1 PKHTE
6 IINPALPFVP
16 WYYLPWKS
24 GRIPGQL
31 ETKASTPSRFVTF
44 SLFLFFPLSLQSLE
58 SELAVTGNGTEISDF
73 LLYLCSDAMLTRRG
87 GWELSS
93 SASFCAALLLLH
105 VAVVLPGGSLTEP
118 QELQTHRHLPVAN
131 LEWCFSSSSSF

>member
-1 PKHTE
+1 RQPKHTE

-16 WYYLPWKS
+16 PAPKS
-24 GRIPGQL
+24 GTTYPGK
-31 ETKASTPSRFVTF
+31 TKASTPSRFVTF

-58 SELAVTGNGTEISDF
+58 SELAVLGFDSE
-73 LLYLCSDAMLTRRG
+73 G
-87 GWELSS
+87 GILVL
-93 SASFCAALLLLH
+93 AVVGALLLRLLLCCI
-105 VAVVLPGGSLTEP
+105 ASLAQP